1 MEEQIRQSRSAQMVT
16 RGRKMTKYRHTG
28 FAFDGAAGH
37 DVLVTDN
44 LMRRLRFAVDRQ
56 FSGKKNL
63 FSFNKWSETSV
74 RSGSQITQR

>member
-1 MEEQIRQSRSAQMVT
+1 
-16 RGRKMTKYRHTG
+16 MTGYKHTG

-44 LMRRLRFAVDRQ
+44 LLRRLKFAADSQ

-63 FSFNKWSETSV
+63 FSFNKWTGDSMV
-74 RSGSQITQR
+74 RSSSAIGT